1 MSKYGVFPVPYF
13 SGPIYSVNLRIQFSP
28 NTGKYGSEK
37 IPYLDNF
44 LAVIMFKIYQFVSSI
59 MESQKQLPRGAL
71 QNTCSQ
77 RICMYWKGHTVYKKL
92 KHCSWME

>member
-44 LAVIMFKIYQFVSSI
+44 LAVIMFKIYQFMSSI
-59 MESQKQLPRGAL
+59 MESQKQLPEVLFKIRAHRGFACIGRGI
-71 QNTCSQ
+71 QFTRS
-77 RICMYWKGHTVYKKL
+77 
-92 KHCSWME
+92 